1 MQVGILTNPSCTLGS
16 PVALVALAGSL
27 AGCQN
32 KNKKKRMQAIL
43 VIGLT
48 RSWSARDEQG

>member
-16 PVALVALAGSL
+16 AAAFVALAGSL
-27 AGCQN
+27 AGCQ
-32 KNKKKRMQAIL
+32 KNMQAVL

>member
-32 KNKKKRMQAIL
+32 KKKRMQAIL